1 MAERIVS
8 PGVFTKE
15 IDQSFI
21 AGGVA
26 LMGASVIGTTLR
38 GPALIPTKITSYSEF
53 ENKFGG
59 FTNDSYV
66 PYVVKNYLQNGN
78 VITVTRLLYEAGYK
92 LTNGAIAILQKSSSG
107 QTGLNNSASYVSH
120 ILHPVEAVPTEGTG
134 NVFENTVATSST
146 TGNGLTLKVSGSF
159 TNPSNTAIGFTGTF
173 LSSDFIS
180 ASLNPND
187 NNYINT
193 VFSTSPKSI
202 DYPVYVQFE
211 NKDLHAT
218 YSVTT
223 RITSSAIPFTYAVES
238 AFKSAETPF
247 ITSQKVGSITTDL
260 FKFHT
265 LSHGNALNFAYKIG
279 ISNIRLGIEKPGA
292 GPNYGSF
299 DVQIYR
305 INTSNIPQAPLYND
319 TSTDPIE
326 TYTNCNLDPTSTD
339 YIARKI
345 GDKSQ
350 SVSSAG
356 DVITSG
362 DFPNISSH
370 IRVEVTANVK
380 NKLISKTLVPFGFRS
395 MKSPIPIII
404 SGSMSASLYPVQ
416 YATTQLI
423 STMYNANNFFGFD
436 FTTPNNINYLCPF
449 ITTGAN
455 TGSNSDFYLGNMSQD
470 AAAGYPVGAIYS
482 ASIQNALTASDA
494 FFIANIDP
502 NTRKFMVAFQGGFDG
517 AKPNLPKYSGANIA
531 AENVFGFNCEN
542 STATGTLS
550 YKKALSLLSNADYY
564 DMNMILT
571 PGILNSIHPAVTNAA
586 RTLAVERQDTFY
598 VMDAAPIGTSI
609 SAVINNL
616 TTMDNNYTATY
627 WPWLKTLN
635 PETNMGVWVP
645 PGVLLP
651 GILAFN
657 DANAA
662 PWYAPAGLN
671 RGGVSSASETYIN
684 LSQTQRDSL
693 YEARINPI
701 ANFKT
706 NGGICVWGQKTLQ
719 SKASAL
725 DRINVRRLLIAVKKF
740 IASSTRYLVFEQN
753 SLQTRSKF
761 LNIVN
766 PYMEQVKANQGLY
779 AFRVIMDSSNNTPD
793 IIDQNILY
801 GQIFLQPT
809 RTAEFIV
816 LDFNIQATGAS
827 FPAGV

>member
-1 MAERIVS
+1 
-8 PGVFTKE
+8 
-15 IDQSFI
+15 
-21 AGGVA
+21 
-26 LMGASVIGTTLR
+26 
-38 GPALIPTKITSYSEF
+38 
-53 ENKFGG
+53 
-59 FTNDSYV
+59 
-66 PYVVKNYLQNGN
+66 
-78 VITVTRLLYEAGYK
+78 
-92 LTNGAIAILQKSSSG
+92 
-107 QTGLNNSASYVSH
+107 
-120 ILHPVEAVPTEGTG
+120 
-134 NVFENTVATSST
+134 
-146 TGNGLTLKVSGSF
+146 
-159 TNPSNTAIGFTGTF
+159 
-173 LSSDFIS
+173 
-180 ASLNPND
+180 
-187 NNYINT
+187 
-193 VFSTSPKSI
+193 
-202 DYPVYVQFE
+202 
-211 NKDLHAT
+211 
-218 YSVTT
+218 
-223 RITSSAIPFTYAVES
+223 
-238 AFKSAETPF
+238 
-247 ITSQKVGSITTDL
+247 
-260 FKFHT
+260 
-265 LSHGNALNFAYKIG
+265 
-279 ISNIRLGIEKPGA
+279 
-292 GPNYGSF
+292 
-299 DVQIYR
+299 
-305 INTSNIPQAPLYND
+305 
-319 TSTDPIE
+319 
-326 TYTNCNLDPTSTD
+326 
-339 YIARKI
+339 
-345 GDKSQ
+345 
-350 SVSSAG
+350 
-356 DVITSG
+356 
-362 DFPNISSH
+362 
-370 IRVEVTANVK
+370 
-380 NKLISKTLVPFGFRS
+380 
-395 MKSPIPIII
+395 
-404 SGSMSASLYPVQ
+404 
-416 YATTQLI
+416 
-423 STMYNANNFFGFD
+423 
-436 FTTPNNINYLCPF
+436 
-449 ITTGAN
+449 
-455 TGSNSDFYLGNMSQD
+455 MSQD

-502 NTRKFMVAFQGGFDG
+502 NTRKFMVALQGGFDG
-517 AKPNLPKYSGANIA
+517 AKPNLPKYSGENIA
-531 AENVFGFNCEN
+531 AANVFGFDCST

-586 RTLAVERQDTFY
+586 RTLAVQRQDTFY

-609 SAVINNL
+609 SAVINDL

-635 PETNMGVWVP
+635 PDTNMGVWVP

-793 IIDQNILY
+793 VIDQNILY